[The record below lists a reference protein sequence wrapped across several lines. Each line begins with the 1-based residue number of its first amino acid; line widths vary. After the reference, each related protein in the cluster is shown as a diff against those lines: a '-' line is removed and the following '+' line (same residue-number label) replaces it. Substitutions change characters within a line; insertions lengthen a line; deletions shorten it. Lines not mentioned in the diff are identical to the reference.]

1 MSMAPS
7 AAALRDDPQQEFPF
21 REKEFRFLA
30 DLLHEKTGI
39 LLNSSKMNMVY
50 TRLARRLRELR
61 LRSFAEYCDLI
72 KGPSGEAEMGTLI
85 NALTTNL
92 TRFFRE
98 PHHFDHVRS
107 QILAHF
113 KTRTDARAARLR
125 IWSAGCSS
133 GEEPY
138 TLAMLLA
145 EELQP
150 AGRVD
155 AKILA
160 TDLDTNMVATGK
172 RGIYPAA
179 AFDDMPRQTRDAH
192 FDNHGAG
199 QFMAR
204 EHLRELI
211 TFKQLNLMDHW
222 PVKGPFDAIFCRN
235 VMIYFDNPTKAELV
249 RRFHALLAPGGFLY
263 IGHSE
268 SLIDNKTSLTIA
280 GRTIYRKA
288 RA

>member
-1 MSMAPS
+1 MALS
-7 AAALRDDPQQEFPF
+7 AGAFRDDPQMEFPF
-21 REKEFRFLA
+21 REQEFRFLA
-30 DLLHEKTGI
+30 DLLHQKTGI
-39 LLNSSKMNMVY
+39 VLNSSKMNMVY

-61 LRSFAEYCDLI
+61 FSSFAEYCDLI
-72 KGPSGEAEMGTLI
+72 KGPDGEAEMGTLI

-107 QILAHF
+107 QVLADF
-113 KTRTDARAARLR
+113 KARAGSRSGRLR

-145 EELQP
+145 DELP
-150 AGRVD
+150 AALRTD

-172 RGIYPAA
+172 RGIYAA
-179 AFDDMPRQTRDAH
+179 SAFEDMPRQTRDAH
-192 FDNHGAG
+192 FEAHGAG
-199 QFMAR
+199 QLAAR
-204 EHLRELI
+204 QHLRDLI
-211 TFKQLNLMDHW
+211 TFKQLNLMEHW
-222 PVKGPFDAIFCRN
+222 PLKGPFDAIFCRN

-249 RRFHALLAPGGFLY
+249 RRFHDLLAPGGFLY

-288 RA
+288 GA

>member
-1 MSMAPS
+1 MARS
-7 AAALRDDPQQEFPF
+7 AGAFRDEPQLEFPF
-21 REKEFRFLA
+21 REQEFRFLA
-30 DLLHEKTGI
+30 DLLRQRTGI
-39 LLNSSKMNMVY
+39 VLNSSKMNMVY

-61 LRSFAEYCDLI
+61 LSSFADYCDLI
-72 KGPSGEAEMGTLI
+72 KGPDGEAEMGTLI

-107 QILAHF
+107 QLLSDF
-113 KTRTDARAARLR
+113 KARAGSRNGRLR

-145 EELQP
+145 DELP
-150 AGRVD
+150 AALRTD

-172 RGIYPAA
+172 RGIYAQS
-179 AFDDMPRQTRDAH
+179 AFEDMPRQTRDAH
-192 FDNHGAG
+192 FDAHGAG
-199 QFMAR
+199 QLAAR
-204 EHLRELI
+204 PHLRELI
-211 TFKQLNLMDHW
+211 TFKQLNLMEAW

-249 RRFHALLAPGGFLY
+249 RRFHDLLAPGGFLY

-288 RA
+288 RT